1 MAVYTEIS
9 RDEIQ
14 NLLAELSLGR
24 LISFSGVQDGL
35 ENTTYFVTAEHA
47 QSGITDWVLTIL
59 EIDNPQQT
67 EFSVALVDK
76 LCHAHLPVPTFAKD
90 RHGNA
95 IHQIAGKKALFAS
108 KALGSHPGTHQ
119 DHTNIAPISTATPIR
134 IDHCRVVGNFLG
146 SMHQQTRAFPL
157 QHNNPY
163 GLTWAKSAV
172 VKLGPILSSDELV
185 LIDGQLSRQQQ
196 FREQL
201 KGMPRGPIHADL
213 FRDNTLFDG
222 ATLSAV
228 IDFQSACTDWLLLDV
243 AIALNDWASKA
254 DGEIDEDLAT
264 SMLAAYAN
272 QRPFVVVERKYWQD
286 VLCFAAMQFW
296 LSRLLTRHGMT
307 LSGAHAELT
316 GRSGK
321 DPEQYARILKSRIR
335 TVNPLLA

>member
-9 RDEIQ
+9 GDELQ
-14 NLLAELSLGR
+14 SLLAELSLGR
-24 LISFSGVQDGL
+24 LISFSGVPDGL

-47 QSGITDWVLTIL
+47 QSVITDWVLTIL
-59 EIDNPQQT
+59 EIDNPEQT

-76 LCHAHLPVPTFAKD
+76 LCRAHLPVPTFAKD

-95 IHQIAGKKALFAS
+95 IHQVAGKKALLAS
-108 KALGSHPGTHQ
+108 KAAGLHPGSQQ
-119 DHTNIAPISTATPIR
+119 DQANIAPISTATPVR
-134 IDHCRVVGNFLG
+134 TDHCRVVGNFLG
-146 SMHQQTRAFPL
+146 CMHQQTRAFPL

-163 GLTWAKSAV
+163 GLPWAKSAV
-172 VKLGPILSSDELV
+172 VKLSPILSPDELA

-196 FREQL
+196 LRAQL
-201 KGMPRGPIHADL
+201 KDMPTAPIHADL

-222 ATLSAV
+222 SNLSAV

-243 AIALNDWASKA
+243 AIAVNDWASKA
-254 DGEIDEDLAT
+254 DGELDEDLAT
-264 SMLAAYAN
+264 SMLAAYAD
-272 QRPFVVVERKYWQD
+272 QRPFVEVERKYWQD

-316 GRSGK
+316 GRPGK

-335 TVNPLLA
+335 SVKPLLL